1 MADMEWEHARHLF
14 EQAVGGSGSQMLWR
28 VVEACGATA
37 EAAFWMCRAVAS
49 ESDPEGISVDP
60 GVLCIESNGPGSAF
74 HQDFTIAVESED
86 PASAVAAL
94 TAAEP
99 RLMCVFEDGREL
111 SPEEAEDVW
120 DDDRP
125 PYSPSYAAVDT
136 EVPCVRLDC
145 KGGVYPQM
153 ARTALRVVADE
164 LRKAGVQ
171 QARLFSPNRSND

>member
-1 MADMEWEHARHLF
+1 MADMEWEHARDLF
-14 EQAVGGSGSQMLWR
+14 EQAVRGSGPQMLWR

-37 EAAFWMCRAVAS
+37 EAAFWMRRAAAS
-49 ESDPEGISVDP
+49 ESEPGGISVDP
-60 GVLCIESNGPGSAF
+60 DVLRIGTSRPGSAF
-74 HQDFTIAVESED
+74 HQDFTIAVGSDD
-86 PASAVAAL
+86 PARAVAAL

-99 RLMCVFEDGREL
+99 RLMCVFEDGSEL

-125 PYSPSYAAVDT
+125 PYSPSYVTVDT
-136 EVPCVRLDC
+136 EVPCVRMDC
-145 KGGVYPQM
+145 KGGVFPQM

-171 QARLFSPNRSND
+171 RARLFSPDCSNE